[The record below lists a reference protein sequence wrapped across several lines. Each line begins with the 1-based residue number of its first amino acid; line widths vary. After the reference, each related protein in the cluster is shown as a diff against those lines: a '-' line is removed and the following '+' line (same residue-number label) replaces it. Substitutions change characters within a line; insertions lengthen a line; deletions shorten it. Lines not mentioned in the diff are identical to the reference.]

1 MLSKSSKYGIR
12 AVLYLAST
20 ASPTK
25 NIGTK
30 EIAATLN
37 IPAPFLAKTL
47 QQLSKKKIISSI
59 KGPHGGFFMT
69 NNNLEKSIF
78 DIIYCID
85 GQHKFEECFLGYPEC
100 SDLEPCVV
108 HDVYS
113 PLKKSLLQRLK
124 TKTILEMAKE
134 STTPFDSLENLIADG
149 SL

>member
-1 MLSKSSKYGIR
+1 MLSKPSKYGIR

-20 ASPTK
+20 APIAK

-59 KGPHGGFFMT
+59 KGPNGGFFMT
-69 NNNLEKSIF
+69 KNNLEKSIF

-85 GQHKFEECFLGYPEC
+85 GQYKFEECFLGYPEC
-100 SDLEPCVV
+100 NEIKPCVV

-113 PLKKSLLQRLK
+113 PLKKQLLQRLK
-124 TKTILEMAKE
+124 TKTILEMSKE
-134 STTPFDSLENLIADG
+134 NPDTFHSLENLISDEP
-149 SL
+149 L

>member
-12 AVLYLAST
+12 AVLYLASS
-20 ASPTK
+20 ASEAK

-30 EIAATLN
+30 EIAITLN

-59 KGPHGGFFMT
+59 KGPNGGFFMT
-69 NNNLEKSIF
+69 KNNLEKSIF

-100 SDLEPCVV
+100 SDIEPCVV

-113 PLKKSLLQRLK
+113 PLKKQLLRRLK
-124 TKTILEMAKE
+124 TKTIFEMAKE
-134 STTPFDSLENLIADG
+134 NTDTFNSIENLISDE